1 MAPFVRESG
10 IAAALPLS
18 NVDTDVIMPK
28 QFLKIVDREGL
39 AGGAFH
45 DLRFEESGAER
56 SGFVLNQA
64 PWRDSRFLIAG
75 ANFGC
80 GSSREHAVWGLRQ
93 WGIRAIAAESFGAI
107 FADNCA
113 KNGVLAA
120 MLPPASIAE
129 LMQAAA
135 DPARCRITFDLE
147 RQVVEGESLAQLHFQ
162 IDALARETLLSGR
175 DSIATTLEYA
185 DDIRAFEQ
193 RHHASQPWLFDRHP
207 DRGC

>member
-1 MAPFVRESG
+1 MQPFIREAG
-10 IAAALPLS
+10 VAAALPLV

-39 AGGAFH
+39 AAGVFH
-45 DLRFEESGAER
+45 DLRFEENGAER
-56 SGFVLNQA
+56 PSFVLNQA
-64 PWRDSRFLIAG
+64 PWRDTRFLIAG

-93 WGIRAIAAESFGAI
+93 WGVRAIAAESFGAI

-113 KNGVLAA
+113 KNGMLAA
-120 MLPPASIAE
+120 LLPAASIAE

-135 DPARCRITFDLE
+135 DPLRCRIAFDLQ
-147 RQVVEGESLAQLHFQ
+147 RQVIEGLSSLRLNFE
-162 IDALARETLLSGR
+162 IDALAREALLSGR

-193 RHHASQPWLFDRHP
+193 RHRAAQPWLFNRKP
-207 DRGC
+207 GRGC